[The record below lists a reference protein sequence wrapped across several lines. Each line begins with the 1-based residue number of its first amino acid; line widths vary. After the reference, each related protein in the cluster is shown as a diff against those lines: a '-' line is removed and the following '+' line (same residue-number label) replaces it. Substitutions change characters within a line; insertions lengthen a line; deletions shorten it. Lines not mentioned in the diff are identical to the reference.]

1 MTCLCGDSE
10 CPSCGLAQG
19 TLTLCEDCE
28 TRPPVAGE
36 AYCQSCIDN
45 AAEAAYERQQEAFYG
60 GGEPVT
66 LDEIHRAAWEEKQR
80 LR

>member
-28 TRPPVAGE
+28 ERPPVAGE

-45 AAEAAYERQQEAFYG
+45 AAEAAYERAQEEPCFR
-60 GGEPVT
+60 GGEW
-66 LDEIHRAAWEEKQR
+66 AAAQAAEADWIRRNLK
-80 LR
+80 